1 MVCLDPRATAP
12 SRCPRSL
19 MAFLRVSPLFP
30 LDVRKEESAR
40 SLLNDKREVQAQRQ
54 RYEQYSV
61 VVEEVGG
68 AGEEPTRLLC
78 HWNSPLKNTGV
89 GSYSPL
95 QGIFSTQGSNPHLPS
110 LPHCKKILYHLSH
123 QGSPILNSKRCGHS
137 FAYSKII
144 FGAPWLLAEFLFSLK

>member
-1 MVCLDPRATAP
+1 MVCLDPRAAAP

-19 MAFLRVSPLFP
+19 MVFFRVSPLFP

-68 AGEEPTRLLC
+68 
-78 HWNSPLKNTGV
+78 TG
-89 GSYSPL
+89 
-95 QGIFSTQGSNPHLPS
+95 
-110 LPHCKKILYHLSH
+110 
-123 QGSPILNSKRCGHS
+123 
-137 FAYSKII
+137 
-144 FGAPWLLAEFLFSLK
+144 

>member
-30 LDVRKEESAR
+30 LHVRKEESAR

-68 AGEEPTRLLC
+68 AGEGKGRGGR
-78 HWNSPLKNTGV
+78 GV
-89 GSYSPL
+89 GVPGRQPGPRGPTLRLSQVLL
-95 QGIFSTQGSNPHLPS
+95 QPGE
-110 LPHCKKILYHLSH
+110 
-123 QGSPILNSKRCGHS
+123 GSPYRGDDYEDEYDDTYDGNQV
-137 FAYSKII
+137 
-144 FGAPWLLAEFLFSLK
+144 GANDADSDDELISRR